1 MRSRFIAAIGFA
13 FLTSVVAAQQPPEA
27 PKPGP
32 EQKRIGYFAGD
43 WSFQGEAKPSPMG
56 PAGKISSNETC
67 SWFAGGFQLVCRTKA
82 TGPMGASTG
91 QSTMGYDTGRKA
103 YTYHA
108 INSMGSVIFVRGQV
122 DGKVWTW
129 NDEATIDGKTMKIRA
144 TVTEESPTAY
154 SFKLEAGDGS
164 SMAVIEEGRATK
176 VKKTT
181 TP

>member
-1 MRSRFIAAIGFA
+1 MRSKLTAVFGIAL
-13 FLTSVVAAQQPPEA
+13 LTSVAAAQQPPQA
-27 PKPGP
+27 SKPGP

-43 WSFQGEAKPSPMG
+43 WNFEGEAKPSPLG
-56 PAGKISSNETC
+56 PGGKISASESC
-67 SWFAGGFQLVCRTKA
+67 SWFTGGFHLVCRTKG
-82 TGPMGASTG
+82 TGPMGPSTS
-91 QSTMGYDTGRKA
+91 QSTMSYDNGRKT
-103 YTYHA
+103 YTYHS

-129 NDEATIDGKTMKIRA
+129 SDDLTIEGKTMKIRA

-164 SMAVIEEGRATK
+164 SMAVVEEGRATK
-176 VKKTT
+176 GKKST

>member
-1 MRSRFIAAIGFA
+1 MRSKLTAVFA
-13 FLTSVVAAQQPPEA
+13 VALLTSGGAAWQPPQA

-43 WSFQGEAKPSPMG
+43 WRFEGEAKPSPMG
-56 PAGKISSNETC
+56 PGGKITALESC
-67 SWFAGGFQLVCRTKA
+67 SWFAGGFHLVCRTKG
-82 TGPMGASTG
+82 TGPMGPSTT
-91 QSTMGYDTGRKA
+91 QSTMAYDAGRKA
-103 YTYHA
+103 YTYHS

-129 NDEATIDGKTMKIRA
+129 SDDMTIDGKAMKIRA

-154 SFKLEAGDGS
+154 SFKLEAGDGGA
-164 SMAVIEEGRATK
+164 MAVVEEGRATK

>member
-1 MRSRFIAAIGFA
+1 MRSKLTAAFA
-13 FLTSVVAAQQPPEA
+13 VALLTSVVAAQQPPQTS
-27 PKPGP
+27 KPGP

-43 WSFQGEAKPSPMG
+43 WNFQGEAKPSPMG
-56 PAGKISSNETC
+56 PAGKISTAESC
-67 SWFAGGFQLVCRTKA
+67 SWVAGGFHLVCRSKG

-91 QSTMGYDTGRKA
+91 QSTMSYDTGRKS

-129 NDEATIDGKTMKIRA
+129 SDDMTIDGTTMKIRA
-144 TVTEESPTAY
+144 TVTEESPTEY
-154 SFKLEAGDGS
+154 SFKLEAGDGTA
-164 SMAVIEEGRATK
+164 MAVIEEGRATK